1 MNTITDEQRRER
13 FEVEMKQIQASIE
26 EMRANNALASKKVR
40 WYEVI
45 LIAAGTA
52 GLISLGLSMATILRQ

>member
-1 MNTITDEQRRER
+1 MSELTDEQRRQR
-13 FEVEMKQIQASIE
+13 FEIEMRQIDASIQ
-26 EMRANNALASKKVR
+26 EMRANNALASKRVR

-52 GLISLGLSMATILRQ
+52 GLISLGVSIAALLQD